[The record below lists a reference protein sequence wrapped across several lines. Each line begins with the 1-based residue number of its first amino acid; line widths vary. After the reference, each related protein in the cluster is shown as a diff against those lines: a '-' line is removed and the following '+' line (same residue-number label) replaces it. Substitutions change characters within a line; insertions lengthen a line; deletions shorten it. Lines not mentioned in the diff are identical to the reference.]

1 MSIKEATWHKCTYS
15 VKFSLSAFPVPFQ
28 RVSVEPMKTYG
39 ERNVK
44 QIILLNQIEMMRCG
58 LTTQITLGLPKKLV
72 HRLNSPNLATSI
84 LGINKYPR

>member
-44 QIILLNQIEMMRCG
+44 QIILLNQIEMMRC
-58 LTTQITLGLPKKLV
+58 
-72 HRLNSPNLATSI
+72 
-84 LGINKYPR
+84 